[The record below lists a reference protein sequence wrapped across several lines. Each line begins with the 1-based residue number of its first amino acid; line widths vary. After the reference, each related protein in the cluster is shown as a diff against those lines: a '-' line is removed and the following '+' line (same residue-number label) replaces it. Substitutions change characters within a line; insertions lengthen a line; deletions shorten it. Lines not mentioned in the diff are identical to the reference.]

1 MSWFTELFAA
11 PIDKIVT
18 SVGEAIDRNITT
30 DHERLKL
37 ANELEQIKANAKL
50 EAAKLEQQLE
60 LRLEEEVTK
69 RWQAD
74 SQSDEP
80 LAKKIRP
87 ISLVYLLFF
96 MSVIIVTDSVEI
108 FAFNVKDGYVDL
120 IQILLLTTF
129 GGYFSMRSLDKYTKT
144 RYGK

>member
-80 LAKKIRP
+80 LAKKVRP
-87 ISLVYLLFF
+87 LSLIYLLL
-96 MSVIIVTDSVEI
+96 VVTIMAFADGNALTFEI
-108 FAFNVKDGYVDL
+108 KTAYIDL
-120 IQILLLTTF
+120 FQALLMLVF
-129 GGYFSMRSLDKYTKT
+129 GGYWGSRGLEKIYAIKN
-144 RYGK
+144 RRP

>member
-80 LAKKIRP
+80 LAKKVRP
-87 ISLVYLLFF
+87 LSLIYLLL
-96 MSVIIVTDSVEI
+96 VVTIMAFADGNALTFEI
-108 FAFNVKDGYVDL
+108 KTAYIDL
-120 IQILLLTTF
+120 FQALLMLVF
-129 GGYFSMRSLDKYTKT
+129 GAYYGSRGLEKIYAIKSKRS
-144 RYGK
+144 